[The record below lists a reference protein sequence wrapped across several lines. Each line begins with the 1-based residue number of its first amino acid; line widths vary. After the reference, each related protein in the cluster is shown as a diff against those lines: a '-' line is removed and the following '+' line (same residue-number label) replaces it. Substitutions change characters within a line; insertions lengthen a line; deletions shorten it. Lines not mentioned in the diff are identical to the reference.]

1 MGDFRD
7 LIVYK
12 KAFKLSMDIFEMT
25 KSFPKDEIY
34 SLVSQIRRSSRAVC
48 SNLGE
53 AYAKRR
59 YVYHFISKVSD
70 ADMENIET
78 LVWIDYSLACKYIS
92 EIKYKELINEN
103 GQIGKLINH
112 MLREPVKYGCHETIK
127 AN

>member
-112 MLREPVKYGCHETIK
+112 MLREPVKYGCYESIK